1 MRQRSSDKLS
11 AGTVVECRLSL
22 SLALT
27 GHPFVVSKL
36 SLNLELTGDPL
47 VSSRLS
53 LSLEL
58 TGRLQ
63 AKP

>member
-36 SLNLELTGDPL
+36 SLNLELTGTP
-47 VSSRLS
+47 S
-53 LSLEL
+53 
-58 TGRLQ
+58 
-63 AKP
+63 